1 MIKRLQTRLPL
12 LASALLLAL
21 GVVLSWQATLGFQ
34 AFTWERY
41 RQLRVARQPI
51 AMPALQLQDQ
61 NGRLFTPADLKGQ
74 IVLVNFIY
82 TRCATLCT
90 ASGAIY
96 SHLLAA
102 LNQGARQGQVRLV
115 SISLDPDYDT
125 PERLRAYIARY
136 TRQQDARWLA
146 SRPLNKQDGQALLS
160 RLGVVSI
167 PDGMGGIK
175 HNAAVHLLDQAGRV
189 VQISGETDY
198 ARILQAV
205 DQRLAAAQA
214 AVHDPS

>member
-1 MIKRLQTRLPL
+1 MIKRMQTRLPL
-12 LASALLLAL
+12 LASALVLVL
-21 GVVLSWQATLGFQ
+21 GATVSWQATQGFQ

-41 RQLRVARQPI
+41 RQVQVARQPI
-51 AMPALQLQDQ
+51 PMPALQLQDQ
-61 NGRLFTPADLKGQ
+61 NARIFTPLDLEGQ

-82 TRCATLCT
+82 TRCTTLCT

-96 SHLLAA
+96 GHLLAA
-102 LNQGARQGQVRLV
+102 INHSARKGKVRLV

-125 PERLRAYIARY
+125 PQRLRAYIGRY
-136 TRQQDARWLA
+136 TRQPDEHWLA
-146 SRPLNKQDGQALLS
+146 VRPLDAQAGQALLS

-175 HNAAVHLLDQAGRV
+175 HNAAVHLLDQSGHV

-198 ARILQAV
+198 ERILKAI
-205 DQRLAAAQA
+205 DQRLGGGQA
-214 AVHDPS
+214 IAHDRS